1 LGRGA
6 ANRCSELTKSRDR
19 TAKAQRRP
27 FQDAP
32 SRQRKLH
39 LLKLAVSNSV
49 RAQILEKERLKRTRT
64 PAVRKRVFEL
74 TKAVA
79 KGAAE

>member
-1 LGRGA
+1 MLGSA
-6 ANRCSELTKSRDR
+6 LH
-19 TAKAQRRP
+19 RRWARE
-27 FQDAP
+27 FLARAQDAP